1 MYFVSVHSLRAG
13 RWLGDRSPRKRTVAA
28 TFICGPMLAALA
40 VCASIGNARAN
51 EDTLATSAECALKT
65 SITRLLAVPTRSE
78 PQTFASLLDYR
89 TDSPILNIRANAST
103 DNDVTGSIPALR
115 LDLVRPQPASLTSL
129 VPPEIV
135 DATEDQGPAAEMIVG
150 IASMYNPMNPAD
162 KDAGGG
168 ETASGEFYDA
178 DGWTAAIRL
187 DLRQRF
193 GGVGY
198 GKNYRPTFAL
208 VEAGDKRV
216 IVKIN
221 DIGPLKPGRI
231 IDLNERAMR
240 FFDPSLD
247 LGLIEGIRVTPLA
260 GTDWTAGPI
269 GGEPV
274 NVAGGY
280 AP

>member
-1 MYFVSVHSLRAG
+1 MNFVSVHSLRAG
-13 RWLGDRSPRKRTVAA
+13 RWLGDKSAHKRTVAA
-28 TFICGPMLAALA
+28 TFNCGPLLAALA
-40 VCASIGNARAN
+40 LCAPIGAARAN
-51 EDTLATSAECALKT
+51 EDKLATLAECAPET

-89 TDSPILNIRANAST
+89 TDSPILNIHANAPT
-103 DNDVTGSIPALR
+103 ADEVTGSIPTLR
-115 LDLVRPQPASLTSL
+115 LDLSLPKPASLTSL
-129 VPPEIV
+129 APPEIV
-135 DATEDQGPAAEMIVG
+135 DATEDQAPAAEMIVG
-150 IASMYNPMNPAD
+150 MASTYNPMNPAD
-162 KDAGGG
+162 KDSGAR
-168 ETASGEFYDA
+168 ETASGELYDA

-187 DLRQRF
+187 DLRGRF

-198 GKNYRPTFAL
+198 GRNYRPTFAL
-208 VEAGDKRV
+208 VEAGGKRA

-269 GGEPV
+269 GGETV
-274 NVAGGY
+274 NVAGRY
-280 AP
+280 EP